1 MIIVADTSPLNYL
14 VLINEIGVLQKMY
27 GHVVIPTAV
36 RAELQCPPAPELVR
50 LWISD
55 PPSWLEVRTPIG
67 ASDASLNELDPGER
81 DAILLA
87 MELRADN

>member
-27 GHVVIPTAV
+27 PTAV

-67 ASDASLNELDPGER
+67 ASDPSLNELDPGER